1 MTNLYGVFVHRGMC
15 DDILMAFADEA
26 EAQEMVMDL
35 HFEKCYE
42 AFCYYMSQEDV
53 YWFCGGDKYRNVFT
67 EVEVALNCSRFIQ
80 EYYHVDEFP
89 AFITLA
95 PYC

>member
-1 MTNLYGVFVHRGMC
+1 MTELYGVFVHRGLC
-15 DDILMAFADEA
+15 DDILMAFANEA
-26 EAQEMVMDL
+26 DAEEMVMDL
-35 HFEKCYE
+35 TFEKYYE

-53 YWFCGGDKYRNVFT
+53 YWFCGGEKYRNVVS
-67 EVEVALNCSRFIQ
+67 EVDMAVMCSTSIQ
-80 EYYHVDEFP
+80 EHYYVDEFP